1 MRKKVIRNWIIIF
14 SLLFVACFLI
24 MGFYYILFRTND
36 TFNFKNKRI
45 LVDKDSYKIEIDLP
59 VYNSG
64 KMNKEVDVL
73 IDTVKSDFVN
83 KANDDMNRMKMNY
96 SYSIRGDIYS
106 FHHKALYYKEDDY
119 VKRDDFFK
127 YYDSKNNV
135 ELSIDDLVKR
145 NDEYLIKIKY
155 VINQYL
161 SSYKDIKIN
170 EEDINNLIFS
180 EDKVYIVIPNGEKE
194 INVPIEY
201 ENIKIFLNKEYFDV
215 EGEYK
220 EIVVKETVKEEK
232 KEEPKE
238 QEEKKEE
245 QTKEEQTKEEQKKEE
260 PKKEAKKETKPQVK
274 KEQPKEELKSTNDG
288 SQNKI
293 TPVVRDA
300 AYFQGKKLICF
311 TFDDGPA
318 GKNTTKL
325 LNALKERNYK
335 ASFFMVGNRVK
346 NNASLVKRMKEEGH
360 SIGQHSYSH
369 ANLKKLSASDPNKA
383 KNEIYLAND
392 AIKNVI
398 GENPR
403 YIRPPY
409 GAYNSD
415 VLSYADMVFVNWSID
430 PLDWKYRNA
439 NTVYNN
445 IIKKAYD
452 GAIVLVHDI
461 HPTSVDGA
469 IKAMDYLASKGYAIV
484 SLDEMAKLRG
494 INLQTHHMYNHF
506 KK

>member
-1 MRKKVIRNWIIIF
+1 MILRVIEMRKKVIRNWIIIF
-14 SLLFVACFLI
+14 SLLFVACSLI

-73 IDTVKSDFVN
+73 IDSVKSDFVN

-106 FHHKALYYKEDDY
+106 FHHKALCYKEDDY

-180 EDKVYIVIPNGEKE
+180 EDKVYIVIPYGEKE

-201 ENIKIFLNKEYFDV
+201 ENIKIFLNKEYFDI

-245 QTKEEQTKEEQKKEE
+245 PKKEEPKQETKKEE

-300 AYFQGKKLICF
+300 A
-311 TFDDGPA
+311 
-318 GKNTTKL
+318 
-325 LNALKERNYK
+325 
-335 ASFFMVGNRVK
+335 
-346 NNASLVKRMKEEGH
+346 
-360 SIGQHSYSH
+360 
-369 ANLKKLSASDPNKA
+369 
-383 KNEIYLAND
+383 
-392 AIKNVI
+392 
-398 GENPR
+398 
-403 YIRPPY
+403 
-409 GAYNSD
+409 
-415 VLSYADMVFVNWSID
+415 
-430 PLDWKYRNA
+430 
-439 NTVYNN
+439 
-445 IIKKAYD
+445 
-452 GAIVLVHDI
+452 
-461 HPTSVDGA
+461 
-469 IKAMDYLASKGYAIV
+469 
-484 SLDEMAKLRG
+484 
-494 INLQTHHMYNHF
+494 
-506 KK
+506 